1 MTREE
6 TVMHTFRNLLAEAKW
21 EWTEHEPLTFRGMI
35 AGDSGRWGWMAHC
48 HNEGEFLTMLSTV
61 PQNVPARKRAAAMEY
76 LTRANYQMTTGAFE
90 MDLSDG
96 QVNCRT
102 AVPGDGL
109 TSGGISFLVFSNFMI
124 MDRFLPGL
132 LSVIYGKTSPLK
144 AIEMAETDSA
154 ASAPPEKEADSH
166 AVVAPPP
173 PSLKPGGNAPI
184 PAIRSPLARRR
195 RLFPGGN

>member
-6 TVMHTFRNLLAEAKW
+6 TVMDIFRNFLAEAKW
-21 EWTEHEPLTFRGMI
+21 EWSEQEPITFRGMI
-35 AGDSGRWGWMAHC
+35 GGESGRWGWMAHC
-48 HNEGEFLTMLSTV
+48 HNDGEFLTMLSTV

-76 LTRANYQMTTGAFE
+76 LTRANFQMTTGAFE

-109 TSGGISFLVFSNFMI
+109 TPGGISFLVFANFMV
-124 MDRFLPGL
+124 MDRFMPGL

-144 AIEMAETDSA
+144 AIEMLETDST
-154 ASAPPEKEADSH
+154 ASSPPENEADSQ

-173 PSLKPGGNAPI
+173 PSLKAAGKTPI
-184 PAIRSPLARRR
+184 PTKRSPLARRR